1 MHHSK
6 NDFKH
11 GNLDLSESD
20 IVRIRVRKEDSA
32 FVYAVFEVQAGVL
45 AYSTLDHQTGD
56 RFRDLEL
63 IIPVGMR
70 AEAQKVLESLK
81 TELKGQLYVE
91 GIDYES

>member
-11 GNLDLSESD
+11 GNLDLSQAD
-20 IVRIRVRKEDSA
+20 LVRIRVRKEDSA

-45 AYSTLDHQTGD
+45 AYSTLDHQPGD

-63 IIPVGMR
+63 VIPVGMR
-70 AEAQKVLESLK
+70 SEAQVILESLK
-81 TELKGQLYVE
+81 IELKGQLYVE
-91 GIDYES
+91 GIDYQS

>member
-11 GNLDLSESD
+11 GNLDLTQAQ
-20 IVRIRVRKEDSA
+20 IMRIRVRKEDAA
-32 FVYAVFEVQAGVL
+32 FVYAIFEVQAGVV
-45 AYSTLDHQTGD
+45 AYSTLKSQPTD

-63 IIPVGMR
+63 VIPVGMK
-70 AEAQKVLESLK
+70 AEADQILESLK

-91 GIDYES
+91 GTDYQS